1 MDKPTMETL
10 ARRLDRV
17 ERENRRL
24 KQPGVVALA
33 VFTVLLVMGQALIA
47 TQVLAECAWIEWER
61 FGMGKTFEEWEPHR
75 SFESLT
81 ECNNHAEKWLRYY
94 ASQPKAVRND
104 TIVTWVAGEV
114 VMGATIRCFPD
125 TIDPRGK
132 KE

>member
-1 MDKPTMETL
+1 MNDLTMETL

-47 TQVLAECAWIEWER
+47 TQVLAECAWIEWEQTA
-61 FGMGKTFEEWEPHR
+61 MGKTLTEWDPQR

-94 ASQPKAVRND
+94 TAQPKATRNGSMVIWGVEGL
-104 TIVTWVAGEV
+104 T
-114 VMGATIRCFPD
+114 MGVTIRCFPD
-125 TIDPRGK
+125 TVDPRGK
-132 KE
+132 